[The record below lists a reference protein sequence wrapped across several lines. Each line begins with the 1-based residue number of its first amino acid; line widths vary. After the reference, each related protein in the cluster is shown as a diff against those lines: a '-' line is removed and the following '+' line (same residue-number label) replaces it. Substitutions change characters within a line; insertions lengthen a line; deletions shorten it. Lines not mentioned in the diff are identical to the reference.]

1 MLNEEEK
8 LEALE
13 AFYKKYHELKDYT
26 KEDVNNLLYML
37 TKTRVICEFEPNI
50 DENQKIKMRPIIL
63 TNKSGHKLIGI
74 YTSNK
79 HRKEENID
87 NVSTLSIEVLDMC
100 DESILNTDLDGF
112 VINPFTTPVSIPL
125 PIIKMIIKI
134 KNKRKH

>member
-8 LEALE
+8 IKSIE

-26 KEDVNNLLYML
+26 KEDINNLLYML
-37 TKTRVICEFEPNI
+37 TKTRVICEFIPNI
-50 DENQKIKMRPIIL
+50 DEDKKLKMRPIIL
-63 TNKSGHKLIGI
+63 TNKSGHKLIGV

-79 HRKEENID
+79 HRKEENMD

-100 DESILNTDLDGF
+100 NESILNTDLDGF
-112 VINPFTTPVSIPL
+112 VINPFTTPVPIPL
-125 PIIKMIIKI
+125 EIIKMIIKI

>member
-8 LEALE
+8 IKAIE

-26 KEDVNNLLYML
+26 KEDINNLLYML
-37 TKTRVICEFEPNI
+37 TKTRVICEFIPNI
-50 DENQKIKMRPIIL
+50 DEDKKLKMRPIIL
-63 TNKSGHKLIGI
+63 TNKSGHKLIGV

-79 HRKEENID
+79 HRKEENMD

-100 DESILNTDLDGF
+100 NESILNTDLDGF
-112 VINPFTTPVSIPL
+112 VINPFTSPVPIPIE
-125 PIIKMIIKI
+125 IIKMIIKI

>member
-8 LEALE
+8 LAAIEV
-13 AFYKKYHELKDYT
+13 FYKKYHELENYT
-26 KEDVNNLLYML
+26 KEDVNNLIYVL
-37 TKTRVICEFEPNI
+37 TKTRVICEFELDE

-63 TNKSGHKLIGI
+63 TNKSGHKLIGV

-100 DESILNTDLDGF
+100 NESILNTDLDGF
-112 VINPFTTPVSIPL
+112 VINPFTTPVPIPL
-125 PIIKMIIKI
+125 EIIKMIIKI
-134 KNKRKH
+134 KNKRKY

>member
-1 MLNEEEK
+1 
-8 LEALE
+8 
-13 AFYKKYHELKDYT
+13 
-26 KEDVNNLLYML
+26 
-37 TKTRVICEFEPNI
+37 
-50 DENQKIKMRPIIL
+50 MRPIIL

-112 VINPFTTPVSIPL
+112 VINPFTTPVPIPL

-134 KNKRKH
+134 KNNKKH